1 MKLIQ
6 TKGLSF
12 DDVLLIPQHSD
23 IASRDEVSLGTRFGS
38 RFLQLPIIS
47 ANMDSV
53 TEDKMAIAMAK
64 AGGAGI
70 LHRFGTSDHMSQ
82 WLRVMTKELGLD
94 APSYLSVGVDLA
106 LKHFYEEMVDTFGL
120 KGLCVDVAH
129 GDHTNAISVIKELRS
144 MFPHLD
150 IIAGNVAI
158 ANGAQRLIEA
168 GANVIKVGIG
178 PGSVCSTRVVSGHGV
193 PQLTAI
199 DMVAQRVEAM
209 GRRDVSHPSDYVSI
223 IADGGIRYP
232 GDIVKALAAGADCAM
247 IGSLLAGTDEAAGE
261 IIVEDG
267 IAYKSYRGM
276 ASLAAQKEKR
286 NWRKARVEGVSAKVP
301 YRGPVTKTLQ
311 NLEAGIRS
319 GLSYSGARTIKELQE
334 NAEFIEVSSS
344 SIKES
349 HPHHPY
355 KL

>member
-1 MKLIQ
+1 MRLFH

-12 DDVLLIPQHSD
+12 DDVLLLPQHSD
-23 IASRDEVSLGTRFGS
+23 IASRDEVNLGTRFGS

-53 TEDKMAIAMAK
+53 TEDQMVIAMTR

-82 WLRVMTKELGLD
+82 WLHAITKELGTNV
-94 APSYLSVGVDLA
+94 PTYLSVGVDLA
-106 LKHFYEEMVDTFGL
+106 LRHFYEEMVQAFAL

-129 GDHTNAISVIKELRS
+129 GDHNNAVTVIKELRS
-144 MFPHLD
+144 MFPTLD
-150 IIAGNVAI
+150 IIGGNVAT
-158 ANGAQRLIEA
+158 AGGAQRLIEA
-168 GANVIKVGIG
+168 GANIIKVGIG

-199 DMVAQRVEAM
+199 DMVTQRVVDM
-209 GRRDVSHPSDYVSI
+209 GLRNHTAGDYVSI

-232 GDIVKALAAGADCAM
+232 GDIVKALAVGADCVM
-247 IGSLLAGTDEAAGE
+247 VGSLLAGTDEAAGE

-267 IAYKSYRGM
+267 VAYKSYRGM

-301 YRGPVTKTLQ
+301 YRGPVVKTLQ

-319 GLSYSGARTIKELQE
+319 GLSYSGARTIQELQE